1 MSPYNWPLWWRLVV
15 LFNVSFYNLLGNA
28 WAAGISPIF
37 ELIIREFNCSQSQA
51 SDLTTFSLLMLGISN
66 VFALPLVAIFGK
78 RYTILASLTIFI
90 VFNIWSGEASDYES
104 LKISRI
110 LGGLAGGL
118 VEALGPTIVHETFRD
133 HQLARAMAVYV
144 GCLAAGSAVGPIFS
158 GIVAQHQGS
167 WRWYLRILSIATSLN
182 LLASI
187 LMLPETTHKPEPT
200 NDSGSDPGT
209 SDPKATSSIVENAQA
224 TLPPPSPETTVS
236 SRAEWISLSFTKR
249 PMPLEWN
256 RAFPAFFEPLQMLI
270 VPQVLVTVYVF
281 GLTIGWTVIIA
292 ILLGMTYAQPPLL
305 WGPQSIGLLNVAP
318 LLGLLIGLP
327 FGGYLSDLLY
337 IRSAKDGRGPSPAS
351 RLPVALLGMLISPS
365 GCLVLGYGLKHPDT
379 WIQVCVGW
387 GMLAFGLTASA
398 NVLLSYAVNTI
409 PARAG
414 DIGVLVNVLK
424 NTVGFGV
431 SYASLPWMNEVGP
444 VKQFATM
451 AALLWAGYLMV
462 FPVWWHSK
470 TLFKRSYTNSLA

>member
-1 MSPYNWPLWWRLVV
+1 MSPYKWPLWWRLVI

-28 WAAGISPIF
+28 WSAGLSPIF
-37 ELIIREFNCSQSQA
+37 GLIMREFNCSQSQA

-66 VFALPLVAIFGK
+66 LFALPLIALFGK
-78 RYTILASLTIFI
+78 RYTILASLILFI
-90 VFNIWSGEASDYES
+90 ALNIWSGEASDYES
-104 LKISRI
+104 LKVSRI

-144 GCLAAGSAVGPIFS
+144 GFLAAGSALGPIFA

-187 LMLPETTHKPEPT
+187 LMLPETTHKPELINDT
-200 NDSGSDPGT
+200 GSDSGT
-209 SDPKATSSIVENAQA
+209 SNPKATSSIVENAPTTA
-224 TLPPPSPETTVS
+224 TTPEPSVS
-236 SRAEWISLSFTKR
+236 SRAEWISLSFTKK
-249 PMPLEWN
+249 PMPLEWS
-256 RAFPAFFEPLQMLI
+256 RALPSFFEPLQMLI
-270 VPQVLVTVYVF
+270 VPRVLVTVYVF
-281 GLTIGWTVIIA
+281 GLTIGWTVIIS

-305 WGPQSIGLLNVAP
+305 WGSQSIGLLNVAP

-327 FGGYLSDLLY
+327 FGGYLSDLLF
-337 IRSAKDGRGPSPAS
+337 IRSAKDGKGPSPAS

-365 GCLVLGYGLKHPDT
+365 GCLVIGYGLKHPDT

-398 NVLLSYAVNTI
+398 NVLLAYAVNTI
-409 PARAG
+409 PSRAG
-414 DIGVLVNVLK
+414 DIGVLVNFMK
-424 NTVGFGV
+424 NTVAFGV
-431 SYASLPWMNEVGP
+431 SYASLPWMNGVGP

-451 AALLWAGYLMV
+451 AALLWLGYLMV
-462 FPVWWHSK
+462 FPVWLHGK
-470 TLFKRSYTNSLA
+470 TLFKRSYTSSLA

>member
-1 MSPYNWPLWWRLVV
+1 MSPYKWPLWWRLVI

-28 WAAGISPIF
+28 WSAGISPIF
-37 ELIIREFNCSQSQA
+37 GLIIRELNCTQSQA
-51 SDLTTFSLLMLGISN
+51 SDLTTFSILMLGISN
-66 VFALPLVAIFGK
+66 LFALPLVALFGK
-78 RYTILASLTIFI
+78 RYTILASLILFI
-90 VFNIWSGEASDYES
+90 VFNIWSGEATDYES

-144 GCLAAGSAVGPIFS
+144 GFLAAGSAVGPIFA
-158 GIVAQHQGS
+158 GIVAEHQGS

-200 NDSGSDPGT
+200 NDTGSDSGV
-209 SDPKATSSIVENAQA
+209 SNPKATSSVVENAP
-224 TLPPPSPETTVS
+224 TSVFTPEPTVS

-256 RAFPAFFEPLQMLI
+256 RVLPAFFEPIQMLI
-270 VPQVLVTVYVF
+270 VPRVLVTVYVF
-281 GLTIGWTVIIA
+281 GLTIGWTVIIS
-292 ILLGMTYAQPPLL
+292 ILLGMIYAQPPLL
-305 WGPQSIGLLNVAP
+305 WGSQSIGLLNVGP

-327 FGGYLSDLLY
+327 FGGYLSDLLF
-337 IRSAKDGRGPSPAS
+337 IRSATDGRGPSPAS

-387 GMLAFGLTASA
+387 AMLAFGLTASA
-398 NVLLSYAVNTI
+398 NVMLAYAVNTI
-409 PARAG
+409 PSRAG
-414 DIGVLVNVLK
+414 DIGVLVNFMK
-424 NTVGFGV
+424 NTVAFGV
-431 SYASLPWMNEVGP
+431 SYASLPWMNGVGP

-451 AALLWAGYLMV
+451 AGLLWAGYIMV
-462 FPVWWHSK
+462 FPVWLHGK